1 MLLVAGETMTSG
13 LCKGMVTLFH
23 RLIRFWRHN
32 RGMDERRK
40 NLRIRARIQCN
51 LMISATGKR
60 YTGNTKNISLG
71 GAEFEAAE
79 SMTRAGQA
87 VAVGTPAILTFMLRR
102 GSAFQELKMQCRV
115 RFVSANI
122 AGLEYTASMPTLEER
137 TALEKML
144 ETRSSRLD

>member
-1 MLLVAGETMTSG
+1 M
-13 LCKGMVTLFH
+13 
-23 RLIRFWRHN
+23 
-32 RGMDERRK
+32 
-40 NLRIRARIQCN
+40 
-51 LMISATGKR
+51 
-60 YTGNTKNISLG
+60 SLG

-122 AGLEYTASMPTLEER
+122 AGLEYTASIPTLEER

-144 ETRSSRLD
+144 ETRSSRLE

>member
-1 MLLVAGETMTSG
+1 
-13 LCKGMVTLFH
+13 
-23 RLIRFWRHN
+23 
-32 RGMDERRK
+32 MDERRK

-60 YTGNTKNISLG
+60 YSGNTKNISLG

-102 GSAFQELKMQCRV
+102 GSAYQELKMPCRV

-137 TALEKML
+137 AALEKML
-144 ETRSSRLD
+144 ENRSSRLD

>member
-1 MLLVAGETMTSG
+1 
-13 LCKGMVTLFH
+13 
-23 RLIRFWRHN
+23 
-32 RGMDERRK
+32 
-40 NLRIRARIQCN
+40 
-51 LMISATGKR
+51 MISATGKR
-60 YTGNTKNISLG
+60 YSGNTKNISLG

-102 GSAFQELKMQCRV
+102 GSAYQELKMQCRV

-122 AGLEYTASMPTLEER
+122 AGLEYTASVPTLEER
-137 TALEKML
+137 SALEKML

>member
-1 MLLVAGETMTSG
+1 
-13 LCKGMVTLFH
+13 
-23 RLIRFWRHN
+23 
-32 RGMDERRK
+32 
-40 NLRIRARIQCN
+40 
-51 LMISATGKR
+51 
-60 YTGNTKNISLG
+60 NISLG

-122 AGLEYTASMPTLEER
+122 AGLEYTSSMPTLEER
-137 TALEKML
+137 SALEKML
-144 ETRSSRLD
+144 ETRSSRLE